1 VILVDTSLWVD
12 HLRTGHPIL
21 ARVLERGLVLGHP
34 WVIGE
39 LALGHL
45 GQRAEVLGLL
55 SSLPQATVA
64 TAMEILTLIEGNELS
79 GTGIGYVDAQLLA
92 ATRLSP
98 GATLWTDDR
107 RLALAAS
114 RLGHAFDPKAC
125 A

>member
-1 VILVDTSLWVD
+1 M
-12 HLRTGHPIL
+12 
-21 ARVLERGLVLGHP
+21 
-34 WVIGE
+34 
-39 LALGHL
+39 GHL